1 MSSPVHRAL
10 SISRFLPEAA
20 AAIVE
25 AYRARLPDFSSITL
39 LLPTLRAAPVLARE
53 LAAASG
59 VQALLAPR
67 ITTLPDW
74 AASTP
79 VAAAREPDSRRELQ
93 LYGALRERG
102 WFRESDL
109 WHIVRELR
117 RLADELTR
125 HRVTLPR
132 DADDFA
138 ARLEAAYRAQAGE
151 SLRFEARLVHESWRI
166 LGKPVLSLAEGP
178 GAALDGVARY
188 HLQLGQLAESAAGP
202 VVAVGLDAL
211 TPAEQEFLERC
222 AARAPVLVLNSEAGE
237 APLPRLLEAAW
248 PPCVAGE
255 TRPDLR
261 SRAQAFAADIP
272 QSPIHG
278 RLALYGA
285 ASLEEEAGVADLQ
298 VRSWLFE
305 GRQRI
310 AVVAQ
315 DRLAAR
321 RLRALLERSQVLVED
336 ETGWTLS
343 TVAATTVAM
352 RLLDC
357 VSGDFYH
364 RDVLDLLKS
373 PLIFGDLAPDAR
385 KAAVHALERL
395 VRAQGVIGGLHALRS
410 VARGQ
415 DLPDEAFSVLDRLEG
430 AAKRL
435 ALRFAP
441 LGLWLDR
448 LHEALAVLGAEQP
461 LEADA
466 AGQQLL
472 DLLRRLRREVGADG
486 PKMKLPEW
494 RRWLDRQLESETFRD
509 RDVTSP
515 VVFTHLAAARL
526 RAFDGV
532 VLLGCDA
539 AHFPGRGDA
548 GLFFNQA
555 VRRELGLPGREDELD
570 AVWRDV
576 VGLIARA
583 GEVLVTWQKQL
594 RGEDNLVS
602 PLFEL
607 LDAFHRLGY
616 GATLVDGARRAAL
629 RPAQTEAP
637 AAAPAQAPAP
647 AAPELLPASV
657 SVSAWGSLI
666 ACPYQFFA
674 RHLLRLNELDEVRED
689 VDKRDYGEILHGVLK
704 RFHDAH
710 PVFSDADPEALA
722 AGLSAESERG
732 FAPTLEANYLTHAWL
747 TRWKKL
753 IPAYVAWQRS
763 REAEGWRYAEGEAGR
778 TADLGLVTLRGRLDR
793 VDRRET
799 AAGAEFAVLD
809 YKTQSE
815 RALRDRVEVPG
826 EDVQLPS
833 YALLQGAV
841 SETAFLSLDKEKP
854 APVAPKIDPAELA
867 AQERERL
874 IAVFGG
880 VRAGS
885 KLPAQ
890 GDGRTCAWCEM
901 QGLCRKAYWS

>member
-1 MSSPVHRAL
+1 MSFPVHRAL

-20 AAIVE
+20 AAIIE
-25 AYRARLPDFSSITL
+25 AHRARLPDFSSITL
-39 LLPTLRAAPVLARE
+39 LLPTLRAAPALARE

-59 VQALLAPR
+59 VPVLLAPR
-67 ITTLPDW
+67 ITTLSDW
-74 AASTP
+74 AALAP
-79 VAAAREPDSRRELQ
+79 CVAAKEPDSRRELQ

-102 WFRESDL
+102 WFLESDL
-109 WHIVRELR
+109 WHIVGELR

-166 LGKPVLSLAEGP
+166 LGKP

-188 HLQLGQLAESAAGP
+188 HLQLRQLAESAAGP

-211 TPAEQEFLERC
+211 TPAEQEFFDRC
-222 AARAPVLVLNSEAGE
+222 ATRAPVLVLSSEAGE
-237 APLPRLLEAAW
+237 APLPRLLEQAW
-248 PPCVAGE
+248 PPPSVEGA
-255 TRPDLR
+255 DLR
-261 SRAQAFAADIP
+261 ARARAFAAAVP
-272 QSPIHG
+272 GSPLHG
-278 RLALYGA
+278 RLSLYGA

-298 VRSWLFE
+298 VRRWLLE
-305 GRQRI
+305 GRSCI

-373 PLIFGDLAPDAR
+373 PLIFGDMTPEAR
-385 KAAVHALERL
+385 KAAAHALERL
-395 VRAQGVIGGLHALRS
+395 VRAHGVIGGLHALRS

-509 RDVTSP
+509 RNVTSP

-555 VRRELGLPGREDELD
+555 VRRELGLPGREDELG
-570 AVWRDV
+570 AVRRDV

-583 GEVLVTWQKQL
+583 GEVLITWQKQL

-602 PLFEL
+602 PLLEL

-616 GATLVDGARRAAL
+616 GATLVDGARHAAL
-629 RPAQTEAP
+629 RSAQQTEAP

-710 PVFSDADPEALA
+710 PVFSGADPEALA

-732 FAPTLEANYLTHAWL
+732 FAPTIEVNYLTHAWL

-753 IPAYVAWQRS
+753 IPAYVAWQRA

-778 TADLGLVTLRGRLDR
+778 TADLGPVTLRGRLDR

-815 RALRDRVEVPG
+815 RALRDRIEVPG

-841 SETAFLSLDKEKP
+841 SETAFLSLDQEKP
-854 APVAPKIDPAELA
+854 APVAPKIEPADLA

-890 GDGRTCAWCEM
+890 GDDRTCAWCEM
-901 QGLCRKAYWS
+901 QGLCRKAYWA

>member
-10 SISRFLPEAA
+10 PLSRFLPAVA
-20 AAIVE
+20 AAIVD
-25 AYRARLPDFSSITL
+25 AYRTRLPDFSSITL
-39 LLPTLRAAPVLARE
+39 LLPTLHAVPVLARE

-59 VQALLAPR
+59 VPALLAPR

-79 VAAAREPDSRRELQ
+79 GAVAREPDSRRELQ

-102 WFRESDL
+102 WFHESDL
-109 WHIVRELR
+109 WHIVGELR

-138 ARLEAAYRAQAGE
+138 ARLETAYRAQAGE

-166 LGKPVLSLAEGP
+166 LGKP

-188 HLQLGQLAESAAGP
+188 HLQLRQLAESAAGP

-222 AARAPVLVLNSEAGE
+222 AARAPVLVLDSEAGE
-237 APLPRLLEAAW
+237 APLPRLLEQAW
-248 PPCVAGE
+248 PPPSVEGA
-255 TRPDLR
+255 DLR
-261 SRAQAFAADIP
+261 TRARAFAAAVP
-272 QSPIHG
+272 ESPLRG

-285 ASLEEEAGVADLQ
+285 ASLEEEAGVADSQ
-298 VRSWLFE
+298 VRRWLLE
-305 GRQRI
+305 GRSRI

-321 RLRALLERSQVLVED
+321 RLRALLERSRVLVED

-352 RLLDC
+352 RFLDC

-373 PLIFGDLAPDAR
+373 PLIFGDMAPEAR

-395 VRAQGVIGGLHALRS
+395 VRAHGVIGGLHALRS

-415 DLPDEAFSVLDRLEG
+415 DLPDEAFSALDRLEG

-448 LHEALAVLGAEQP
+448 LSEALAVLGAERP

-466 AGQQLL
+466 AGAQLL

-570 AVWRDV
+570 AVRRDV

-616 GATLVDGARRAAL
+616 GATLVDGARHAAL

-637 AAAPAQAPAP
+637 AAVPAQAPAP

-657 SVSAWGSLI
+657 SVVAWGSLI

-674 RHLLRLNELDEVRED
+674 RHLLKLNELDEVRED

-710 PVFSDADPEALA
+710 PVFSGVDPEALV
-722 AGLSAESERG
+722 AGLAAESERG

-763 REAEGWRYAEGEAGR
+763 REAEGWRYAEGEASR
-778 TADLGLVTLRGRLDR
+778 TADLGPIILRGRLDR

-815 RALRDRVEVPG
+815 RALRDRIEVPG

-841 SETAFLSLDKEKP
+841 SETAFLSLDQEKP
-854 APVAPKIDPAELA
+854 APVAPKIGPADLA

-890 GDGRTCAWCEM
+890 GDDRTCAWCEM